1 VNAEIITTGTELLLG
16 QIIDTNSIYI
26 GKRLAELGIDLY
38 YKTAVGDNVARV
50 KQAISIAL
58 DRSDVAIM
66 TGGLGPTVDDITR
79 DAIAEFAGRK
89 LIIDRNTMLKIE
101 RYFAG
106 RNIKMPESNKVQA
119 YIPEGA
125 LIIENKVGTAPG
137 FIVEHNSKIIIA
149 MPGVPDEMDPMMEK
163 TVMPYLLGKIGGRH
177 MVLKSK
183 VYKVVGMPES
193 LVNEKIEDIFRESRN
208 PTVGVLAHQTEI
220 DIRLTAK
227 AENDERALALI
238 DGLAK
243 KIFERVGDNIYGFD
257 DETLEAKIAALL
269 TNKKLTIS
277 TAESCTAGLLSF
289 RLTGI
294 SGSSKYFMSGI
305 SSYANDAKT
314 GMLGVDK
321 STIEKFGAVSEECA
335 MEMAKACREKF
346 MTDIGVSITG
356 IAGPDGGTK
365 DKPVGLVYIA
375 IDNKGEVKGFKNI
388 FGGNRDSIRA
398 RAAQTALFYLYKML
412 AG

>member
-1 VNAEIITTGTELLLG
+1 MNAEIITTGTELLLG